1 MIYEVNGDLRSS
13 MLIDGTAEARLADIL
28 TIMDKRTFPKRESER
43 IVGGPGRLKT
53 LVSSRRVL
61 NILALPCLAMF
72 NDVDPVTG
80 DWNYTVNLFG
90 IVYSVWFYHKVL
102 KKIIKI

>member
-1 MIYEVNGDLRSS
+1 MKRI
-13 MLIDGTAEARLADIL
+13 IL
-28 TIMDKRTFPKRESER
+28 N
-43 IVGGPGRLKT
+43 VL
-53 LVSSRRVL
+53 LL
-61 NILALPCLAMF
+61 NILALPCLSMF
-72 NDVDPVTG
+72 NYVDPVTG